1 MFEINEISLG
11 LPAKVGTQLL
21 VRPIMEHTRVNT
33 CSVYYEVRTSD
44 NETIANGNMQLTSEQ
59 YDAWSDDNS
68 FIENIVLQNLGLTL
82 KTIENE

>member
-11 LPAKVGTQLL
+11 LPPKVGTKLL

-33 CSVYYEVRTSD
+33 CSVYYEVQTAL
-44 NETIANGNMQLTSEQ
+44 NEVVASGNLQLTESQ

-68 FIENIVLQNLGLTL
+68 FVENIVLSTLGLTL
-82 KTIENE
+82 KSI